1 MMIPPILG
9 GGSFQSGLGEETQS
23 NYVEGGIVFNAAYTD
38 NVLAGSAVTP
48 VSDSTFSIWPK
59 IQLEHNTTR
68 QSMSFL
74 YNSGFTFYRRESV
87 LDAVNQSA
95 ALNSEYRVSPHA
107 TIDVQD
113 TFQQNSNVFNQPFAL
128 SDGTASGSTSLPTA
142 TVITPYADLY
152 MNTANAD
159 LSYQFSSVG
168 MIGGGATFALL
179 DYPDPKQVPGLYNSR
194 TGVGEGFYS
203 HLLSRNQY
211 IGGTYAYS
219 TVSTPSANAT
229 TQLQTLSLF
238 YSLKLRDEFSFS
250 VSSGPEKSYIT
261 LPQAPSSSSWTPSV
275 LADVAWE
282 KSHAGVSIGYAR
294 AVTSGGGFLGEYN
307 SNSANGGLHWQ
318 LSRDWTIDSAASY
331 FISENVGSQLS
342 SSNPGGHGVTGTA
355 SIERLISQN
364 IRVQI
369 GYSRLHESY
378 GDIAAISGAPDTDR
392 EFISIAYEFKRALG
406 R

>member
-1 MMIPPILG
+1 M
-9 GGSFQSGLGEETQS
+9 
-23 NYVEGGIVFNAAYTD
+23 
-38 NVLAGSAVTP
+38 
-48 VSDSTFSIWPK
+48 
-59 IQLEHNTTR
+59 
-68 QSMSFL
+68 
-74 YNSGFTFYRRESV
+74 
-87 LDAVNQSA
+87 
-95 ALNSEYRVSPHA
+95 
-107 TIDVQD
+107 
-113 TFQQNSNVFNQPFAL
+113 
-128 SDGTASGSTSLPTA
+128 
-142 TVITPYADLY
+142 
-152 MNTANAD
+152 
-159 LSYQFSSVG
+159 
-168 MIGGGATFALL
+168 
-179 DYPDPKQVPGLYNSR
+179 
-194 TGVGEGFYS
+194 
-203 HLLSRNQY
+203 
-211 IGGTYAYS
+211 
-219 TVSTPSANAT
+219 
-229 TQLQTLSLF
+229 QTLSLF

-294 AVTSGGGFLGEYN
+294 AVTSGGGLLGEYN